1 MEGDVMEGGV
11 AQVPLGR
18 TGRTISRIALG
29 TTTFGREIGEDDSR
43 RILDYAVEHGMTLL
57 DTAEGYGG
65 GNARQY
71 RRDVMGV
78 EDVRETTGEVS
89 SSERMIGTWMRD
101 RGVAGAVT
109 ILTKVS
115 SGNSPENIDRALNAS
130 LERLRID
137 SVPIYMMHNFDAR
150 VPLDESLDALDRA
163 VSDGRVQALG
173 CSNFTGAQLRDALAI
188 SASRGYARI
197 EIVEN
202 IYNLARPEEERDSMP
217 VCAEQEI
224 TFLAYSPLGAG
235 FLAGKYTPDRDA
247 LPERTRFHVIP
258 GHCDVYF
265 SERNFRVVE
274 RLRAKSAESGESMV
288 YLAAAWV
295 VANRSVGSALF
306 GARTTAH
313 LDNALRA
320 CAEGIPAELR
330 AEMAAWD

>member
-1 MEGDVMEGGV
+1 MEQ
-11 AQVPLGR
+11 APLGR
-18 TGRTISRIALG
+18 TGRTVSRIALG
-29 TTTFGREIGEDDSR
+29 TTTFGREIDEDETR
-43 RILDYAVEHGMTLL
+43 RILDYALQHGLTLL
-57 DTAEGYGG
+57 DTAEAYGG
-65 GNARQY
+65 GNARLY

-78 EDVRETTGEVS
+78 QDVRETTGEVS

-101 RGVAGAVT
+101 RGVSDQVT
-109 ILTKVS
+109 VLTKVS
-115 SGNSPENIDRALNAS
+115 SGNSPDNIERALNAS
-130 LERLRID
+130 LERLQLD
-137 SVPIYMMHNFDAR
+137 SVPIYMVHNYDDE
-150 VPLDESLDALDRA
+150 VPLDETMDALNRA
-163 VSDGRVQALG
+163 VADGRAQALG

-188 SASRGYARI
+188 SAANDYARM

-202 IYNLARPEEERDSMP
+202 IYNLARPEEEQDSME
-217 VCAEQEI
+217 VCADEDV

-235 FLAGKYTPDRDA
+235 FLAGKYSADRDA

-274 RLRAKSAESGESMV
+274 QLRAKAAELGESMV

-295 VANRSVGSALF
+295 VANRSVGSTLF

-320 CAEGIPAELR
+320 YHEGIPAELH
-330 AEMAAWD
+330 AEMSAWD

>member
-1 MEGDVMEGGV
+1 MEQ
-11 AQVPLGR
+11 APLGR

-29 TTTFGREIGEDDSR
+29 TTTFGREIDEEGTR
-43 RILDYAVEHGMTLL
+43 RILDHAVEHGLTLL

-65 GNARQY
+65 GNARLY

-78 EDVRETTGEVS
+78 QDVRETTGEVS

-101 RGVAGAVT
+101 RGVSDQVT
-109 ILTKVS
+109 VLTKVS
-115 SGNSPENIDRALNAS
+115 SGNSPDNIERALNAS
-130 LERLRID
+130 LERLQLD
-137 SVPIYMMHNFDAR
+137 SVPIYLVHNYDDE
-150 VPLDESLDALDRA
+150 VPLDETMDALNRA
-163 VSDGRVQALG
+163 VADGRAQALG

-188 SASRGYARI
+188 SAANGYARM

-202 IYNLARPEEERDSMP
+202 IYNLARPEEEQDSMS
-217 VCAEQEI
+217 VCADEDV

-235 FLAGKYTPDRDA
+235 FLAGKYTADRDD

-274 RLRAKSAESGESMV
+274 KLRAKAAELGESMV
-288 YLAAAWV
+288 YLAASWV
-295 VANRSVGSALF
+295 VANRSVGSTLF
-306 GARTTAH
+306 GARTIAH

-320 CAEGIPAELR
+320 YHEGIPAELH
-330 AEMAAWD
+330 AEMSAWD

>member
-1 MEGDVMEGGV
+1 MEQ
-11 AQVPLGR
+11 APLGR

-29 TTTFGREIGEDDSR
+29 TTTFGREIDEEETR
-43 RILDYAVEHGMTLL
+43 RILDYAVEHGLTLL

-65 GNARQY
+65 GNARLY

-78 EDVRETTGEVS
+78 QDVRETTGEVS

-101 RGVAGAVT
+101 RGVSDQVT
-109 ILTKVS
+109 VLTKVS
-115 SGNSPENIDRALNAS
+115 SGNSPDNIERALNAS
-130 LERLRID
+130 LERLQLD
-137 SVPIYMMHNFDAR
+137 SVPIYLVHNYDDE
-150 VPLDESLDALDRA
+150 VPLDETMDALNRA
-163 VSDGRVQALG
+163 VADGRAQALG

-188 SASRGYARI
+188 SAANGYARM

-202 IYNLARPEEERDSMP
+202 IYNLARPEEEQDSML
-217 VCAEQEI
+217 VCADEDV

-235 FLAGKYTPDRDA
+235 FLAGKYTADRDD

-274 RLRAKSAESGESMV
+274 QLRAKAAELGESMV

-295 VANRSVGSALF
+295 VANRSVGSTLF
-306 GARTTAH
+306 GARTIAH

-320 CAEGIPAELR
+320 YHEGIPAELH
-330 AEMAAWD
+330 AEMSAWD

>member
-1 MEGDVMEGGV
+1 MEQ
-11 AQVPLGR
+11 APLGR

-29 TTTFGREIGEDDSR
+29 TTTFGREIDEEETR
-43 RILDYAVEHGMTLL
+43 RILDYAVEHGLTLL
-57 DTAEGYGG
+57 DTAEAYGG
-65 GNARQY
+65 GNARLY

-101 RGVAGAVT
+101 RGVSDRVT
-109 ILTKVS
+109 VLTKVS
-115 SGNSPENIDRALNAS
+115 SGNSPDNIERALNAS
-130 LERLRID
+130 LERLQLD
-137 SVPIYMMHNFDAR
+137 SVPIYMVHNYDDE
-150 VPLDESLDALDRA
+150 VPLDETMDALNRA
-163 VSDGRVQALG
+163 VTDGRAQALG

-188 SASRGYARI
+188 SAANGYARM

-202 IYNLARPEEERDSMP
+202 IYNLARPEEEQDSMA
-217 VCAEQEI
+217 VCSDEDI

-235 FLAGKYTPDRDA
+235 FLAGKYTADRDD

-274 RLRAKSAESGESMV
+274 QLRAKAAELGESMV

-295 VANRSVGSALF
+295 VANRSVGSTLF
-306 GARTTAH
+306 GARTIAH

-320 CAEGIPAELR
+320 YHEGIPAELH
-330 AEMAAWD
+330 AEMSSWD

>member
-1 MEGDVMEGGV
+1 MEQ
-11 AQVPLGR
+11 APLGR
-18 TGRTISRIALG
+18 TGRTVSRIALG
-29 TTTFGREIGEDDSR
+29 TTTFGREIGEEETR
-43 RILDYAVEHGMTLL
+43 RILDYAVEHGLTLL
-57 DTAEGYGG
+57 DTAEAYGG
-65 GNARQY
+65 GNARLY

-78 EDVRETTGEVS
+78 QDVRETTGEVS
-89 SSERMIGTWMRD
+89 SSERMIGTWMRE
-101 RGVAGAVT
+101 RGMADAVT
-109 ILTKVS
+109 VLTKVS
-115 SGNSPENIDRALNAS
+115 SGNSPENIERALNAS
-130 LERLRID
+130 LERLQID
-137 SVPIYMMHNFDAR
+137 SVPIYMVHNYDDQ
-150 VPLDESLDALDRA
+150 VPLDETMDALNRA
-163 VSDGRVQALG
+163 VSDGRAQVLG

-188 SASRGYARI
+188 SAAKGYARI

-217 VCAEQEI
+217 VCTGEEI

-235 FLAGKYTPDRDA
+235 FLAGKYTADRDA
-247 LPERTRFHVIP
+247 LGDRTRFHVIP

-274 RLRAKSAESGESMV
+274 RLRAKAIELGESMV

-295 VANRSVGSALF
+295 VASRSVGSTLF

-320 CAEGIPAELR
+320 YEEGIPAELR

>member
-1 MEGDVMEGGV
+1 ME
-11 AQVPLGR
+11 QVPLGR
-18 TGRTISRIALG
+18 TARTVSRIALG
-29 TTTFGREIGEDDSR
+29 TTTFGREIDEDETR
-43 RILDYAVEHGMTLL
+43 RILDYAVEHGLTLL
-57 DTAEGYGG
+57 DTAEAYGG
-65 GNARQY
+65 GNARMY

-78 EDVRETTGEVS
+78 QDVREATGEVS
-89 SSERMIGTWMRD
+89 SSERMIGTWIRE
-101 RGVAGAVT
+101 RGMADAVT
-109 ILTKVS
+109 VLTKVS
-115 SGNSPENIDRALNAS
+115 SGNSPENIERALNAS
-130 LERLRID
+130 LERLQID
-137 SVPIYMMHNFDAR
+137 SVPIYMVHNYDDQ
-150 VPLDESLDALDRA
+150 VPLDETMDALNRA
-163 VSDGRVQALG
+163 VSDGRAQVLG

-188 SASRGYARI
+188 SAAKGYARI

-217 VCAEQEI
+217 VCTGEEI

-235 FLAGKYTPDRDA
+235 FLAGKYTADRDA
-247 LPERTRFHVIP
+247 LPDRTRFHVIP

-274 RLRAKSAESGESMV
+274 RLRAKAIELGESMV

-295 VANRSVGSALF
+295 VASRSVGSTLF

-320 CAEGIPAELR
+320 YEEGIPAELR

>member
-1 MEGDVMEGGV
+1 MEQ
-11 AQVPLGR
+11 APLGR

-29 TTTFGREIGEDDSR
+29 TTTFGREIDEEETR
-43 RILDYAVEHGMTLL
+43 RILDYAVEHGLTLL

-65 GNARQY
+65 GNARLY

-101 RGVAGAVT
+101 RGVSDQVT
-109 ILTKVS
+109 VLTKVS
-115 SGNSPENIDRALNAS
+115 SGNSPDNIERALNAS
-130 LERLRID
+130 LERLQLD
-137 SVPIYMMHNFDAR
+137 SVPIYLVHNYDDG
-150 VPLDESLDALDRA
+150 VPLDETMDALNRA
-163 VSDGRVQALG
+163 VADGRAQALG

-188 SASRGYARI
+188 SAANGYARM

-202 IYNLARPEEERDSMP
+202 IYNLARPEEEQDSME
-217 VCAEQEI
+217 VCAGEDI

-235 FLAGKYTPDRDA
+235 FLAGKYTADRDD

-274 RLRAKSAESGESMV
+274 NLRTKAAELGESMV

-295 VANRSVGSALF
+295 VANRSVGSTLF
-306 GARTTAH
+306 GARTIAH

-320 CAEGIPAELR
+320 YHEGIPTELH
-330 AEMAAWD
+330 AEMSAWD

>member
-1 MEGDVMEGGV
+1 MEQ
-11 AQVPLGR
+11 APLGR
-18 TGRTISRIALG
+18 TGRTVSRIALG
-29 TTTFGREIGEDDSR
+29 TTTFGREIDEDASR
-43 RILDYAVEHGMTLL
+43 RILDHAVEHGLTLL
-57 DTAEGYGG
+57 DTAEAYGG
-65 GNARQY
+65 GNARLY

-78 EDVRETTGEVS
+78 QDVRETTGEVS

-101 RGVAGAVT
+101 RGVADQVT
-109 ILTKVS
+109 VLTKVS
-115 SGNSPENIDRALNAS
+115 SGNSPANIERALDAS
-130 LERLRID
+130 LERLQLD
-137 SVPIYMMHNFDAR
+137 SIPIYMVHNYDDQ
-150 VPLDESLDALDRA
+150 VPLDETMDALNRA
-163 VSDGRVQALG
+163 VADGRAQALG
-173 CSNFTGAQLRDALAI
+173 CSNFTGAQLRAALAI
-188 SASRGYARI
+188 SAASGYARF

-217 VCAEQEI
+217 VCVGEEI

-235 FLAGKYTPDRDA
+235 FLAGKYTDDRDA

-274 RLRAKSAESGESMV
+274 RLRAKAAELGESMV

-295 VANRSVGSALF
+295 LANRSVGSTLF

-320 CAEGIPAELR
+320 CREGIPAELR

>member
-1 MEGDVMEGGV
+1 ME
-11 AQVPLGR
+11 QVPLGR
-18 TGRTISRIALG
+18 TARTVSRIALG
-29 TTTFGREIGEDDSR
+29 TTTFGREIDEDETR
-43 RILDYAVEHGMTLL
+43 RILDYAVEHGLTLL
-57 DTAEGYGG
+57 DTAEAYGG
-65 GNARQY
+65 GNARMY

-78 EDVRETTGEVS
+78 QDVREATGEVS
-89 SSERMIGTWMRD
+89 SSERMIGTWIRE
-101 RGVAGAVT
+101 RGMADAVT
-109 ILTKVS
+109 VLTKVS
-115 SGNSPENIDRALNAS
+115 SGNSPENIERALNAS
-130 LERLRID
+130 LERLQID
-137 SVPIYMMHNFDAR
+137 SVPIYMVHNYDDQ
-150 VPLDESLDALDRA
+150 VPLDETMDALNRA
-163 VSDGRVQALG
+163 VSDGRAQVLG

-188 SASRGYARI
+188 SAAKGYARI

-217 VCAEQEI
+217 VCTGKEI

-235 FLAGKYTPDRDA
+235 FLAGKYTADRDA
-247 LPERTRFHVIP
+247 LPDRTRFHVIP

-274 RLRAKSAESGESMV
+274 RLRAKAAELDESMV

-295 VANRSVGSALF
+295 VASRSVGSTLF

-320 CAEGIPAELR
+320 YEEGIPAELR